1 MFTGLIEET
10 GKVVDF
16 VDRGVAWRLRIE
28 AQLVL
33 QSLALGDS
41 IAVNGCCLTLVAVE
55 GAVLEFD
62 VLAETR
68 RLTNF
73 DTLARGDRVNLE
85 RSLVFGGKLGGH
97 FVTGH
102 VDGRGAIRVFE
113 KRGSDH
119 YLRVEVPNGMG
130 RYLIH
135 KGSIAID
142 GISLTVAEVHASS
155 VAVWL
160 IPHTL
165 AVTNLAGREAGQ
177 VVNLEFDLLG
187 KYVEKLLGKQITG
200 TAS

>member
-10 GKVVDF
+10 GRVVDF
-16 VDRGVAWRLRIE
+16 VDHGSSWRFRIE
-28 AQLVL
+28 AQLIL
-33 QSLALGDS
+33 QSLAVGDS
-41 IAVNGCCLTLVAVE
+41 VAVTGCCLTV
-55 GAVLEFD
+55 VLAEQGVVTFD

-73 DTLARGDRVNLE
+73 AALEAGDRVNLE

-102 VDGRGAIRVFE
+102 VDGTGTIKTLERRGA
-113 KRGSDH
+113 DT
-119 YLRVEVPNGMG
+119 YLCVSVPSGMG
-130 RYLIH
+130 RYVIH

-142 GISLTVAEVHASS
+142 GISLTVAEVGSGT

-165 AVTNLAGREAGQ
+165 AVTNLGGRSVGQ
-177 VVNLEFDLLG
+177 EVNLEFDLLG
-187 KYVEKLLGKQITG
+187 KYVEKLLAGRS
-200 TAS
+200 APE

>member
-10 GKVVDF
+10 GRVVDF
-16 VDRGVAWRLRIE
+16 VDHGSSWRFRIE
-28 AQLVL
+28 AQLIL
-33 QSLALGDS
+33 QSLAVGDS
-41 IAVNGCCLTLVAVE
+41 VAVNGCCLTV
-55 GAVLEFD
+55 VLAEQGVVTFD

-73 DTLARGDRVNLE
+73 AALEAGDRVNLE

-102 VDGRGAIRVFE
+102 VDGTGTIKTLERRCA
-113 KRGSDH
+113 DT
-119 YLRVEVPNGMG
+119 YLCVSVRSGVG
-130 RYLIH
+130 RYVIH

-142 GISLTVAEVHASS
+142 GISLTVAEVGSDT

-165 AVTNLAGREAGQ
+165 AVTNLGGRFVGQ
-177 VVNLEFDLLG
+177 QVNLEFDLLG
-187 KYVEKLLGKQITG
+187 KYVEKLLAGRS
-200 TAS
+200 APE